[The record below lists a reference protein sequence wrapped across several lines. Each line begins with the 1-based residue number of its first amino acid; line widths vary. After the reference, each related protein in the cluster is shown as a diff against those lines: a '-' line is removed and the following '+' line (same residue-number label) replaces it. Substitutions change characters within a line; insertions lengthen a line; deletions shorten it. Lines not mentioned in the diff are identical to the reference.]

1 MLRIKSDESDYIS
14 YLSKNY
20 PKEEFTLGRSIR
32 CGEIVPEAALGAIAY
47 FIYFGKNA
55 VYLTPLDP
63 VNLDYIETIDW
74 AYSEEELLGI
84 CLGKTTLEFAVD
96 LIFLDD
102 DGETIC
108 YRQFT
113 SGRFDLFNKFN
124 RKNYAKLL
132 DGKSKVL
139 LYKSASFDGFMEKIA
154 KNKGGYY
161 EPLPLGFQ
169 VDQ

>member
-20 PKEEFTLGRSIR
+20 PEEEFTLGRSIR
-32 CGEIVPEAALGAIAY
+32 CGEIVEEAVLGAIAY
-47 FIYFGKNA
+47 FIYFGKHA
-55 VYLTPLDP
+55 VYLTQLDP
-63 VNLDYIETIDW
+63 VDLDYIETINW
-74 AYSEEELLGI
+74 AYKEEDLLGI
-84 CLGKTTLEFAVD
+84 RLGKAGLEFVLD

-102 DGETIC
+102 DGATIC
-108 YRQFT
+108 YRQFI
-113 SGRFDLFNKFN
+113 SGRFDLFNKFS

-132 DGKSKVL
+132 DGKSNVL
-139 LYKSASFDGFMEKIA
+139 LYKSVSFDGFMEKIA
-154 KNKGGYY
+154 NDEGGDY